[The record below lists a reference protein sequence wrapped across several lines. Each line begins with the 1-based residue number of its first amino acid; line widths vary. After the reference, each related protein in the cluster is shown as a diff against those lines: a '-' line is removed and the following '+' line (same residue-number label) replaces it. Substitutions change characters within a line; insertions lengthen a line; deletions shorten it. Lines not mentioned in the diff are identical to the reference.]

1 MNILFASQIDGYT
14 WYTSTYE
21 NTRSYRGRSTFRDSD
36 LALWAG
42 GGDLFAIVTAG
53 VHGEDVVGKVGGV
66 EGEVVAAVAFEVAP
80 LVVQHEMNA
89 HAK

>member
-1 MNILFASQIDGYT
+1 MLLK
-14 WYTSTYE
+14 STVKYVVHNYIYV
-21 NTRSYRGRSTFRDSD
+21 NTGSYRGRLTYWDSH

-89 HAK
+89 HAE